1 MGDPFFVA
9 RSLARQ
15 GPASIAVDGI
25 TEPKTDG
32 FAAQGKRV
40 KPKRRV
46 SKIAEALTQDAENDD
61 ITTKTDKPLVYSLPN
76 VTTMRVNSQT
86 LRVVSL
92 GHLHEEP
99 REKEKDEKP
108 HDV

>member
-32 FAAQGKRV
+32 FAAQGNRV

-76 VTTMRVNSQT
+76 VTEMRVNSQT

-92 GHLHEEP
+92 GHIHV
-99 REKEKDEKP
+99 EKDKDEKP
-108 HDV
+108 QDV